1 MFDIKMY
8 QEGSVCGDI
17 DNSVK
22 VVHSKNFS
30 VEVTWAVVVIII
42 NANND
47 QEDNER
53 VH

>member
-1 MFDIKMY
+1 MY
-8 QEGSVCGDI
+8 QDKTVMKYGDI

-30 VEVTWAVVVIII
+30 VEVTYAVVVIITH
-42 NANND
+42 ANND
-47 QEDNER
+47 PEDNER